1 MPTLKAY
8 TRGSDRSRAKEA
20 TEMAHAYTPGLKVK
34 RFTIVSKT
42 RRLPIHGEVLV
53 KEGDSVK
60 HDQVVAKTQ
69 VPGEVHL
76 INVANA
82 LGVDPEETSQYMLKK
97 LKEAV
102 AKDEVF
108 AKRSSFFGLFKSF
121 VKSPVDGTV
130 ELVSDVTGQVALREA
145 YVPVEITAYIPGKIV
160 QVLPREG
167 VVIRTSAALVQG
179 IFGVGGEA
187 HAELKMVA
195 KTPDDI
201 LTAEVIETSHTG
213 KVLVGGSL
221 VTGEALAKAAKTGVK
236 GIVVGGVED
245 EDLIKFLGYEI
256 GVAIT
261 GQEEIGTTLIITEG
275 FGKMKMPQRTFDLL
289 RSLDG
294 REASI
299 NGATQIRAG
308 VIRPEIVIA
317 LTENEAKGMVEEE
330 EEASAGM
337 APGTPVRII
346 RDPYFG
352 AIGQVVSLPV
362 ELQKAESESE
372 VRVVQVALEDERK
385 VIVPRAN
392 VEIIEE

>member
-1 MPTLKAY
+1 
-8 TRGSDRSRAKEA
+8 
-20 TEMAHAYTPGLKVK
+20 MAHAYTPGLKVK
-34 RFTIVSKT
+34 KFTIVSKT
-42 RRLPIHGEVLV
+42 RRLPIQGEVLA
-53 KEGDSVK
+53 KEGDTVT
-60 HDQVVAKTQ
+60 HDQVVARTQ

-82 LGVDPEETSQYMLKK
+82 LGVDPEEISQFMLKG
-97 LKEAV
+97 LKDPV
-102 AKDEVF
+102 AKNEVF
-108 AKRSSFFGLFKSF
+108 AQRSSFFGLFKSF
-121 VKSPVDGTV
+121 VKSPVDGTI

-145 YVPVEITAYIPGKIV
+145 YIPVEITAYIPGKV
-160 QVLPREG
+160 VHVMPREG
-167 VVIRTSAALVQG
+167 VTIRTPAAFVQG

-187 HAELKMVA
+187 HAQLKMVA
-195 KTPDDI
+195 KSPDDA
-201 LTAEVIETSHTG
+201 LTAEMIDSSHSG
-213 KVLVGGSL
+213 KVIVGGSL
-221 VTGEALAKAAKTGVK
+221 VTGDALAKAAKTGVK

-261 GQEEIGTTLIITEG
+261 GQEEIGLTLIITEG

-289 RSLDG
+289 KSFDG
-294 REASI
+294 REASV

-317 LTENEAKGMVEEE
+317 LTEKEAKGLVEDE
-330 EEASAGM
+330 EEATGGM
-337 APGTPVRII
+337 TPGTPVRII

-352 AIGQVVSLPV
+352 AIGQVAGLPV
-362 ELQKAESESE
+362 ELQKAETESD
-372 VRVVQVALEDERK
+372 VRVVQVTLEDGRK

>member
-1 MPTLKAY
+1 
-8 TRGSDRSRAKEA
+8 
-20 TEMAHAYTPGLKVK
+20 MAHAYTPGLKVK
-34 RFTIVSKT
+34 KFTIVSKT
-42 RRLPIHGEVLV
+42 RRLPIQGEVLA
-53 KEGDSVK
+53 KEGDTVT
-60 HDQVVAKTQ
+60 HDQVVARTQ

-82 LGVDPEETSQYMLKK
+82 LGVDPEEISQFMLKG
-97 LKEAV
+97 LKDPV
-102 AKDEVF
+102 AKNEVF
-108 AKRSSFFGLFKSF
+108 AQRSSFFGLFKSF
-121 VKSPVDGTV
+121 VKSPVDGTI

-145 YVPVEITAYIPGKIV
+145 YIPVEITAYIPGKV
-160 QVLPREG
+160 VHVMPREG
-167 VVIRTSAALVQG
+167 VTIRTPAAFVQG

-187 HAELKMVA
+187 HAQLKMVA
-195 KTPDDI
+195 KSPDDA
-201 LTAEVIETSHTG
+201 LTAEMIDSSHSG
-213 KVLVGGSL
+213 KVIVGGSL
-221 VTGEALAKAAKTGVK
+221 VTGDALAKAAKTGVK

-261 GQEEIGTTLIITEG
+261 GQEEIGLTLIITEG

-289 RSLDG
+289 KSFDG
-294 REASI
+294 REASV

-317 LTENEAKGMVEEE
+317 LTEKEAKGLVEEE
-330 EEASAGM
+330 EEATGGM
-337 APGTPVRII
+337 TPGTPVRII

-352 AIGQVVSLPV
+352 AIGQVAGLPV
-362 ELQKAESESE
+362 ELQKAETESD
-372 VRVVQVALEDERK
+372 VRVVQVTLEDGRK

>member
-1 MPTLKAY
+1 
-8 TRGSDRSRAKEA
+8 
-20 TEMAHAYTPGLKVK
+20 MAHAYTPGLKVK
-34 RFTIVSKT
+34 KFTIVSKT
-42 RRLPIHGEVLV
+42 RRLPIQGEVLV
-53 KEGDSVK
+53 KEGDTVK

-82 LGVDPEETSQYMLKK
+82 LGVDPEETSQYMLKG
-97 LKEAV
+97 LKDPV
-102 AKDEVF
+102 AKNEVF
-108 AKRSSFFGLFKSF
+108 AQRSSFFGLFKSF
-121 VKSPVDGTV
+121 VKSPVDGTI

-145 YVPVEITAYIPGKIV
+145 YIPVEITAYIPGKV
-160 QVLPREG
+160 VHVMPREG
-167 VVIRTSAALVQG
+167 VTIRTPAAFVQG

-187 HAELKMVA
+187 HAQLKMVA
-195 KTPDDI
+195 KSPDDA
-201 LTAEVIETSHTG
+201 LTAEMIDSSHSG
-213 KVLVGGSL
+213 KVIVGGSL
-221 VTGEALAKAAKTGVK
+221 VTGDALAKAAKTGVK

-261 GQEEIGTTLIITEG
+261 GQEEIGLTLIITEG

-289 RSLDG
+289 KSFDG
-294 REASI
+294 REASV

-317 LTENEAKGMVEEE
+317 LTEKEAKGLVEDE
-330 EEASAGM
+330 EEATGGM
-337 APGTPVRII
+337 TPGTPVRII

-352 AIGQVVSLPV
+352 AIGQVAGLPV
-362 ELQKAESESE
+362 ELQKAETESD
-372 VRVVQVALEDERK
+372 VRVVQVTLEDGRK

>member
-1 MPTLKAY
+1 
-8 TRGSDRSRAKEA
+8 
-20 TEMAHAYTPGLKVK
+20 MAHAYTPGLKVK

-42 RRLPIHGEVLV
+42 RRLPIPGEVLV
-53 KEGDSVK
+53 KEGDTLT
-60 HDQVVAKTQ
+60 HDQVVARTQ

-82 LGVDPEETSQYMLKK
+82 LGVDPEEMGEFMLKK
-97 LKEAV
+97 LKEQV
-102 AKDEVF
+102 TENELI
-108 AKRSSFFGLFKSF
+108 AKRTSFFGLFKSF
-121 VKSPVDGTV
+121 VYAPSDGTI
-130 ELVSDVTGQVALREA
+130 ELISEVTGQVALREP
-145 YVPVEITAYIPGKIV
+145 YVPVEITAYIPGKV
-160 QVLPREG
+160 VHVMPRQG
-167 VVIRTSAALVQG
+167 VTIRTPAALVQG

-187 HAELKMVA
+187 HANLKMVA
-195 KTPDDI
+195 STPDEV
-201 LTAEVIETSHTG
+201 LTPEKIDSSCEG

-221 VTGEALAKAAKTGVK
+221 VTGEALAKAVKTGVK

-261 GQEEIGTTLIITEG
+261 GQEEVGTTLIITEG
-275 FGKMKMPQRTFDLL
+275 FGKMKMPHRTFSLL
-289 RSLDG
+289 KSFEG

-317 LTENEAKGMVEEE
+317 LKDTEVKGLVEEE
-330 EEASAGM
+330 EETSGGM
-337 APGTPVRII
+337 APGTPIRVI

-352 AIGQVVSLPV
+352 AIGRVASLPV
-362 ELQKAESESE
+362 ELQVVETESD
-372 VRVVQVALEDERK
+372 VRVVEIELEDGRRA
-385 VIVPRAN
+385 VVPRAN

>member
-1 MPTLKAY
+1 
-8 TRGSDRSRAKEA
+8 
-20 TEMAHAYTPGLKVK
+20 MAHAYTPGLKVK

-42 RRLPIHGEVLV
+42 RRLPIPGEVLV
-53 KEGDSVK
+53 KEGDIVT

-69 VPGEVHL
+69 VPGEIHL

-97 LKEAV
+97 LKEPV
-102 AKDEVF
+102 AKKEVI

-121 VKSPVDGTV
+121 VYAPADGTI
-130 ELVSDVTGQVALREA
+130 ELISDVTGQIALREP
-145 YVPVEITAYIPGKIV
+145 YVPVEITAYIPGKV
-160 QVLPREG
+160 VHVMPREG
-167 VVIRTSAALVQG
+167 VTIRTPAALVQG

-187 HAELKMVA
+187 HADLKVIA
-195 KTPDDI
+195 NSPDEVLTPEKIDSSC
-201 LTAEVIETSHTG
+201 EG
-213 KVLVGGSL
+213 KVIVGGAL
-221 VTGEALAKAAKTGVK
+221 VTGEALAKAVKTGVK

-245 EDLIKFLGYEI
+245 EDLIKFLGYEV

-261 GQEEIGTTLIITEG
+261 GHEEIGVSLIITEG
-275 FGKMKMPQRTFDLL
+275 FGKMKMPDRTFSLL
-289 RSLDG
+289 KSFDG

-317 LTENEAKGMVEEE
+317 LKDTEVKGLVEEAEEAGGGMV
-330 EEASAGM
+330 
-337 APGTPVRII
+337 PGTPIRVI

-352 AIGQVVSLPV
+352 AIGHVVSLPV
-362 ELQKAESESE
+362 ELQVVETESD
-372 VRVVQVALEDERK
+372 VRVVEIELEDGRR

>member
-1 MPTLKAY
+1 
-8 TRGSDRSRAKEA
+8 
-20 TEMAHAYTPGLKVK
+20 MAHAYTPGLKVK

-42 RRLPIHGEVLV
+42 RRLPIQGEVLV
-53 KEGDSVK
+53 KEGDTVA
-60 HDQVVAKTQ
+60 HDQVVARTQ
-69 VPGEVHL
+69 VPGEVQL
-76 INVANA
+76 INAANA
-82 LGVDPEETSQYMLKK
+82 LGVDPEEIVQFMLKG
-97 LKEAV
+97 LKEPV

-121 VKSPVDGTV
+121 VKSPVEGTI
-130 ELVSDVTGQVALREA
+130 ELVSEITGQVAIREA
-145 YVPVEITAYIPGKIV
+145 YIPVEITAYIPGKVV
-160 QVLPREG
+160 QVMPREG
-167 VVIRTSAALVQG
+167 VTIRTPAALVQG

-195 KTPDDI
+195 KSPDEVLTPDKIDS
-201 LTAEVIETSHTG
+201 SHSG

-221 VTGEALAKAAKTGVK
+221 VTGEALRKAVVMGVK

-261 GQEEIGTTLIITEG
+261 GEEDIGLTLIITEG

-289 RSLDG
+289 KSFDG

-317 LTENEAKGMVEEE
+317 LAEKEAKGMVEEA
-330 EEASAGM
+330 EAETGGM
-337 APGTPVRII
+337 TPSTPVRII

-352 AIGQVVSLPV
+352 AIGQVSSLPV
-362 ELQKAESESE
+362 ELQKAESESD
-372 VRVVQVALEDERK
+372 VRVVEVVLEDGRK

>member
-1 MPTLKAY
+1 
-8 TRGSDRSRAKEA
+8 
-20 TEMAHAYTPGLKVK
+20 MAHAYTPGLKVK
-34 RFTIVSKT
+34 KFTIVSKT
-42 RRLPIHGEVLV
+42 RRLPIQGEVLV
-53 KEGDSVK
+53 KEGDTVT
-60 HDQVVAKTQ
+60 HDQVVARTQ

-82 LGVDPEETSQYMLKK
+82 LGVDPEEISQFMLKG
-97 LKEAV
+97 LKDPV
-102 AKDEVF
+102 AKNEVF
-108 AKRSSFFGLFKSF
+108 AKRISFFGLFKSF
-121 VKSPVDGTV
+121 VKSPVDGTI

-145 YVPVEITAYIPGKIV
+145 YIPVEVTAYIPGKV
-160 QVLPREG
+160 VHVMPREG
-167 VVIRTSAALVQG
+167 VTIRTPAAFVQG

-187 HAELKMVA
+187 HAQLKMIA
-195 KTPDDI
+195 KSPDDA
-201 LTAEVIETSHTG
+201 LTAEMIDSSHSG
-213 KVLVGGSL
+213 KVIVGGSL
-221 VTGEALAKAAKTGVK
+221 VTGDALAKAAKTGVK

-261 GQEEIGTTLIITEG
+261 GQEEIGLTLIITEG

-289 RSLDG
+289 KSFDG
-294 REASI
+294 REASV

-317 LTENEAKGMVEEE
+317 LTEKEAKGLVEDE
-330 EEASAGM
+330 EEATGGM
-337 APGTPVRII
+337 TPGTPVRII

-352 AIGQVVSLPV
+352 AIGQVASLPV
-362 ELQKAESESE
+362 ELQKAETESD
-372 VRVVQVALEDERK
+372 VRVVQVTLEDGRK

>member
-1 MPTLKAY
+1 
-8 TRGSDRSRAKEA
+8 
-20 TEMAHAYTPGLKVK
+20 MAHAYTPGLKVK
-34 RFTIVSKT
+34 KFTIVSKT
-42 RRLPIHGEVLV
+42 RRLPIQGEVLV
-53 KEGDSVK
+53 KEGDTVK
-60 HDQVVAKTQ
+60 HDQVVARTQ

-82 LGVDPEETSQYMLKK
+82 LGVDPEEISQFMLKG
-97 LKEAV
+97 LKDPV
-102 AKDEVF
+102 AKNEVF
-108 AKRSSFFGLFKSF
+108 AKRISFFGLFKSF
-121 VKSPVDGTV
+121 VKSPVDGTI

-145 YVPVEITAYIPGKIV
+145 YIPVEITAYIPGKV
-160 QVLPREG
+160 VHVMPREG
-167 VVIRTSAALVQG
+167 VTIRTPAAFVQG

-187 HAELKMVA
+187 HAQLKMIA
-195 KTPDDI
+195 KSPDDA
-201 LTAEVIETSHTG
+201 LTAQMIDSSHSG
-213 KVLVGGSL
+213 KVIVGGSL
-221 VTGEALAKAAKTGVK
+221 VTGDALAKAAKTGVK

-261 GQEEIGTTLIITEG
+261 GQEEIGLTLIITEG

-289 RSLDG
+289 KSFDG
-294 REASI
+294 REASV

-317 LTENEAKGMVEEE
+317 LTEKEAKGLVEDE
-330 EEASAGM
+330 EEATGGM
-337 APGTPVRII
+337 TPGTPVRII

-352 AIGQVVSLPV
+352 AIGQVAGLPV
-362 ELQKAESESE
+362 ELQKAETESD
-372 VRVVQVALEDERK
+372 VRVVQVTLEDGRK

>member
-1 MPTLKAY
+1 
-8 TRGSDRSRAKEA
+8 
-20 TEMAHAYTPGLKVK
+20 MAHAYTPGLKVK

-53 KEGDSVK
+53 KEGDTVA
-60 HDQVVAKTQ
+60 HDQVVARTQ
-69 VPGEVHL
+69 VPGEVQL
-76 INVANA
+76 INAANA
-82 LGVDPEETSQYMLKK
+82 LGVDPEEIVQFMLKG
-97 LKEAV
+97 LKEPV

-121 VKSPVDGTV
+121 VKSPVEGTI
-130 ELVSDVTGQVALREA
+130 ELVSEITGQVAIREA
-145 YVPVEITAYIPGKIV
+145 YIPVEITAYIPGKVV
-160 QVLPREG
+160 QVMPREG
-167 VVIRTSAALVQG
+167 VTIRTPAALVQG

-187 HAELKMVA
+187 HAELRMVA
-195 KTPDDI
+195 KSPDEVLTPDKIDS
-201 LTAEVIETSHTG
+201 SHSG

-221 VTGEALAKAAKTGVK
+221 VTGEALRKAVVTGVK

-261 GQEEIGTTLIITEG
+261 GEEDIGLTLIITEG

-289 RSLDG
+289 KSFDG

-317 LTENEAKGMVEEE
+317 LAEKETKGMVEEA
-330 EEASAGM
+330 EAETGGM
-337 APGTPVRII
+337 TPSTPVRII

-352 AIGQVVSLPV
+352 AIGQVASLPV
-362 ELQKAESESE
+362 ELQKAESESD
-372 VRVVQVALEDERK
+372 VRVVEVVLEDGRK

>member
-1 MPTLKAY
+1 
-8 TRGSDRSRAKEA
+8 
-20 TEMAHAYTPGLKVK
+20 MAHAYTPGLKVK
-34 RFTIVSKT
+34 KFTIVSKT
-42 RRLPIHGEVLV
+42 RRLPIQGEVLV
-53 KEGDSVK
+53 KEGDTVT
-60 HDQVVAKTQ
+60 HDQVVARTQ

-82 LGVDPEETSQYMLKK
+82 LGVDPEEISQFMLKG
-97 LKEAV
+97 LKDPV
-102 AKDEVF
+102 AKNEVF
-108 AKRSSFFGLFKSF
+108 AQRISFFGLFKSF
-121 VKSPVDGTV
+121 VKSPVDGTI

-145 YVPVEITAYIPGKIV
+145 YIPVEVTAYIPGKV
-160 QVLPREG
+160 VHVMPREG
-167 VVIRTSAALVQG
+167 VTIRTPAAFVQG

-187 HAELKMVA
+187 HAQLKMIA
-195 KTPDDI
+195 KSPDDA
-201 LTAEVIETSHTG
+201 LTAEMIDSSHSG
-213 KVLVGGSL
+213 KVIVGGSL
-221 VTGEALAKAAKTGVK
+221 VTGDALAKAAKTGVK

-261 GQEEIGTTLIITEG
+261 GQEEIGLTLIITEG

-289 RSLDG
+289 KSFDG
-294 REASI
+294 REASV

-317 LTENEAKGMVEEE
+317 LTEKEAKGLVEDE
-330 EEASAGM
+330 EEATGGM
-337 APGTPVRII
+337 TPGTPVRII

-352 AIGQVVSLPV
+352 AIGQVASLPV
-362 ELQKAESESE
+362 ELQKAETESD
-372 VRVVQVALEDERK
+372 VRVVQVTLEDGRK

>member
-1 MPTLKAY
+1 L
-8 TRGSDRSRAKEA
+8 
-20 TEMAHAYTPGLKVK
+20 AHAYTPGLKVK
-34 RFTIVSKT
+34 RFTTVSKT
-42 RRLPIHGEVLV
+42 RRLPIQGEVLV
-53 KEGDSVK
+53 KEGDTVT

-82 LGVDPEETSQYMLKK
+82 LGVDPEEMKQFMLKD
-97 LKEAV
+97 LKDHV

-108 AKRSSFFGLFKSF
+108 AQRSSFFGLFKSL
-121 VKSPVDGTV
+121 VKSPVDGTI
-130 ELVSDVTGQVALREA
+130 ELVSDVTGQIALREA
-145 YVPVEITAYIPGKIV
+145 YIPVEILAYIPGKIV
-160 QVLPREG
+160 QVMPREG
-167 VVIRTSAALVQG
+167 VTIRTPAALVQG

-187 HAELKMVA
+187 HAELKMVT
-195 KTPDDI
+195 KSPDDI
-201 LTAEVIETSHTG
+201 LTAETIDSSHTG
-213 KVLVGGSL
+213 KVIVGGSL
-221 VTGEALAKAAKTGVK
+221 VTGDALAKAAKMGVK

-261 GQEEIGTTLIITEG
+261 GQEDIGVTLIITEG

-289 RSLDG
+289 KSFDG

-308 VIRPEIVIA
+308 VIRPEIVVA
-317 LTENEAKGMVEEE
+317 LTEKEAKGVIEEE
-330 EEASAGM
+330 EEATGGM
-337 APGTPVRII
+337 TPGTPIRVI

-352 AIGQVVSLPV
+352 AIGQVASLPV
-362 ELQKAESESE
+362 ELQKAESESD
-372 VRVVQVALEDERK
+372 VRVVQVTLEDGRK
-385 VIVPRAN
+385 VVVPRAN

>member
-1 MPTLKAY
+1 
-8 TRGSDRSRAKEA
+8 
-20 TEMAHAYTPGLKVK
+20 MAHAYTPGLKVK
-34 RFTIVSKT
+34 KFTIVSKT
-42 RRLPIHGEVLV
+42 RRLPIQGEVLA
-53 KEGDSVK
+53 KEGDTVT
-60 HDQVVAKTQ
+60 HDQVVARTQ

-82 LGVDPEETSQYMLKK
+82 LGVDPEEISQFMLKG
-97 LKEAV
+97 LKDPV
-102 AKDEVF
+102 AKNEVF
-108 AKRSSFFGLFKSF
+108 AQRSSFFGLFKSF
-121 VKSPVDGTV
+121 VKSPVDGTI

-145 YVPVEITAYIPGKIV
+145 YIPVEITAYIPGKV
-160 QVLPREG
+160 VHVMPREG
-167 VVIRTSAALVQG
+167 VTIRTPAAFVQG

-187 HAELKMVA
+187 HAQLKMVA
-195 KTPDDI
+195 KSPDDA
-201 LTAEVIETSHTG
+201 LTAEMIDSSHSG
-213 KVLVGGSL
+213 KVIVGGSL
-221 VTGEALAKAAKTGVK
+221 VTGDALAKAAKTGVK

-261 GQEEIGTTLIITEG
+261 GQEEIGLTLIITEG

-289 RSLDG
+289 KSFDG

-317 LTENEAKGMVEEE
+317 LTEKEAKGLVEEE
-330 EEASAGM
+330 EEATGGM
-337 APGTPVRII
+337 TPGTPVRII

-352 AIGQVVSLPV
+352 AIGQVASLPV
-362 ELQKAESESE
+362 ELQKAETESD
-372 VRVVQVALEDERK
+372 VRVVQVTLEDGRK

>member
-1 MPTLKAY
+1 
-8 TRGSDRSRAKEA
+8 
-20 TEMAHAYTPGLKVK
+20 MAHAYTPGLKVK
-34 RFTIVSKT
+34 KFTIVSKT
-42 RRLPIHGEVLV
+42 RRLPIQGEVLV
-53 KEGDSVK
+53 KEGDTVK
-60 HDQVVAKTQ
+60 HDQVVARTQ

-82 LGVDPEETSQYMLKK
+82 LGVDPEEISQFMLKG
-97 LKEAV
+97 LKDPV
-102 AKDEVF
+102 AKNEVF
-108 AKRSSFFGLFKSF
+108 AKRISFFGLFKSF
-121 VKSPVDGTV
+121 VKSPVDGTI

-145 YVPVEITAYIPGKIV
+145 YIPVEITAYIPGKV
-160 QVLPREG
+160 VHVMPREG
-167 VVIRTSAALVQG
+167 VTIRTPAAFVQG

-187 HAELKMVA
+187 HAQLKMIA
-195 KTPDDI
+195 KSPDDA
-201 LTAEVIETSHTG
+201 LTAQMIDSSHSG
-213 KVLVGGSL
+213 KVIVGGSL
-221 VTGEALAKAAKTGVK
+221 VTGDALAKAAKTGVK

-261 GQEEIGTTLIITEG
+261 GQEEIGLTLIITEG

-289 RSLDG
+289 KSFDG
-294 REASI
+294 REASV

-317 LTENEAKGMVEEE
+317 LTEKEAKGLVEDE
-330 EEASAGM
+330 EEATGGM
-337 APGTPVRII
+337 TPGTPVRII

-352 AIGQVVSLPV
+352 AIGQVASLPV
-362 ELQKAESESE
+362 ELQKAETESD
-372 VRVVQVALEDERK
+372 VRVVQVTLEDGRK

>member
-1 MPTLKAY
+1 
-8 TRGSDRSRAKEA
+8 
-20 TEMAHAYTPGLKVK
+20 MAHAYTPGLKVK
-34 RFTIVSKT
+34 RFTVVSKT
-42 RRLPIHGEVLV
+42 RRLPIPGEVLV
-53 KEGDSVK
+53 KEGDTVT

-69 VPGEVHL
+69 VPGEIHL

-82 LGVDPEETSQYMLKK
+82 LGVDPEETSMFMQKR
-97 LKEAV
+97 LKEPV
-102 AKDEVF
+102 AKGEVI

-121 VKSPVDGTV
+121 VRAPAEGTI
-130 ELVSDVTGQVALREA
+130 ELISDVTGQIALREP
-145 YVPVEITAYIPGKIV
+145 YVPVEMTAYIPGKV
-160 QVLPREG
+160 VRVMPREG
-167 VVIRTSAALVQG
+167 VTIRTPAALVQG

-187 HAELKMVA
+187 HAGLKMVA
-195 KTPDDI
+195 KSPD
-201 LTAEVIETSHTG
+201 EVLGPEMIDSSCSG

-221 VTGEALAKAAKTGVK
+221 VTGETLAKAVKTGVK

-261 GQEEIGTTLIITEG
+261 GQEDIGLTLIVTEG

-289 RSLDG
+289 KSFDG

-308 VIRPEIVIA
+308 VIRPEIIVA
-317 LTENEAKGMVEEE
+317 LAEGEAKGQVDEE
-330 EEASAGM
+330 EEAGGGM
-337 APGTPVRII
+337 APGTPVRVI

-352 AIGQVVSLPV
+352 AIGQVAGLPV
-362 ELQKAESESE
+362 ELQKVETESD
-372 VRVVQVALEDERK
+372 VRVVEVELEDGRR
-385 VIVPRAN
+385 VVVPRAN

>member
-1 MPTLKAY
+1 
-8 TRGSDRSRAKEA
+8 
-20 TEMAHAYTPGLKVK
+20 MAHAYTPGLKVK

-42 RRLPIHGEVLV
+42 RRLPIPGEVLV
-53 KEGDSVK
+53 KEGDTVT
-60 HDQVVAKTQ
+60 HDQTVARTQ

-82 LGVDPEETSQYMLKK
+82 LGVDPEEMGPFMLKK
-97 LKEAV
+97 LKEQV
-102 AKDEVF
+102 TKNELI
-108 AKRSSFFGLFKSF
+108 AKRTSFFGLFKSF
-121 VKSPVDGTV
+121 VHAPSDGTM
-130 ELVSDVTGQVALREA
+130 ELISEVTGQVALREP
-145 YVPVEITAYIPGKIV
+145 YVPVEITAYIPGKV
-160 QVLPREG
+160 VHVMPRQG
-167 VVIRTSAALVQG
+167 VTIRTPAALVQG

-187 HAELKMVA
+187 HANLKMVA
-195 KTPDDI
+195 STPDEV
-201 LTAEVIETSHTG
+201 LTAEKIDSSCEG

-221 VTGEALAKAAKTGVK
+221 VTGEALAKAVKTGVK

-261 GQEEIGTTLIITEG
+261 GQEEVGTTLIITEG
-275 FGKMKMPQRTFDLL
+275 FGKMKMPHRTFSLL
-289 RSLDG
+289 KSFDG

-317 LTENEAKGMVEEE
+317 LRDTEVKGLVEEE
-330 EEASAGM
+330 EEASGGM
-337 APGTPVRII
+337 APGTPIRVI

-352 AIGQVVSLPV
+352 AIGRVAGLPV
-362 ELQKAESESE
+362 ELQVVETESD
-372 VRVVQVALEDERK
+372 VRVVEIELEDGRK
-385 VIVPRAN
+385 AVVPRAN

>member
-1 MPTLKAY
+1 
-8 TRGSDRSRAKEA
+8 
-20 TEMAHAYTPGLKVK
+20 MAHAYTPGLKVK

-53 KEGDSVK
+53 KEGDTVA
-60 HDQVVAKTQ
+60 HDQVVARTQ
-69 VPGEVHL
+69 VPGEVQL
-76 INVANA
+76 INAANA
-82 LGVDPEETSQYMLKK
+82 LGVDPEEIVQFMLKG
-97 LKEAV
+97 LKEPV

-121 VKSPVDGTV
+121 VKSPVEGTI
-130 ELVSDVTGQVALREA
+130 ELVSEITGQVAIREA
-145 YVPVEITAYIPGKIV
+145 YIPVEITAYIPGKVV
-160 QVLPREG
+160 QVMPREG
-167 VVIRTSAALVQG
+167 VTIRTPAALVQG

-195 KTPDDI
+195 KSPDEVLTPDKIDS
-201 LTAEVIETSHTG
+201 SHSG

-221 VTGEALAKAAKTGVK
+221 VTGEALRKAVVTGVK

-261 GQEEIGTTLIITEG
+261 GEEDIGLTLIITEG

-289 RSLDG
+289 KSFDG

-317 LTENEAKGMVEEE
+317 LAEKETKGMVEEA
-330 EEASAGM
+330 EAETGGM
-337 APGTPVRII
+337 TPSTPVRII

-352 AIGQVVSLPV
+352 AIGQVASLPV
-362 ELQKAESESE
+362 ELQKAESESD
-372 VRVVQVALEDERK
+372 VRVVEVVLEDGRK

>member
-1 MPTLKAY
+1 
-8 TRGSDRSRAKEA
+8 
-20 TEMAHAYTPGLKVK
+20 MAHAYTPGLKVK

-42 RRLPIHGEVLV
+42 RRLPIQGEVLA
-53 KEGDSVK
+53 KEGDTVT
-60 HDQVVAKTQ
+60 HDQVVARTQ
-69 VPGEVHL
+69 VPGDVQL
-76 INVANA
+76 INAANA
-82 LGVDPEETSQYMLKK
+82 LGVDPEEIAQFMLKK
-97 LKEAV
+97 LKDPV
-102 AKDEVF
+102 AKDEIF

-121 VKSPVDGTV
+121 VKSPVEGTI
-130 ELVSDVTGQVALREA
+130 ELVSEVTGQVAIREA
-145 YVPVEITAYIPGKIV
+145 YVPVEITAYIPGKVV
-160 QVLPREG
+160 QVVPREG
-167 VVIRTSAALVQG
+167 VTIRTPAALVQG

-195 KTPDDI
+195 KSPDETLTPNKIDS
-201 LTAEVIETSHTG
+201 SHSG
-213 KVLVGGSL
+213 KLLVGGSL
-221 VTGEALAKAAKTGVK
+221 VTGEALRKAVVTGVK

-261 GQEEIGTTLIITEG
+261 GEEDIGLTLIITEG

-289 RSLDG
+289 KSFDG

-308 VIRPEIVIA
+308 VIRPEIVIPLA
-317 LTENEAKGMVEEE
+317 DKEAKSMVEDT
-330 EEASAGM
+330 EAETGGM
-337 APGTPVRII
+337 TPGTPVRII

-352 AIGQVVSLPV
+352 AIGQVATLPV
-362 ELQKAESESE
+362 ELQKAESESD
-372 VRVVQVALEDERK
+372 VRVVEVSLEDGRK

>member
-1 MPTLKAY
+1 
-8 TRGSDRSRAKEA
+8 
-20 TEMAHAYTPGLKVK
+20 MAHAYTPGLKVK
-34 RFTIVSKT
+34 KFTIVSKT
-42 RRLPIHGEVLV
+42 RRLPIQGEVLA
-53 KEGDSVK
+53 KEGDTVT

-82 LGVDPEETSQYMLKK
+82 LGVDPEEISQFMLKG
-97 LKEAV
+97 LKDPV
-102 AKDEVF
+102 AKNEVF
-108 AKRSSFFGLFKSF
+108 AQRSSFFGFFKSF
-121 VKSPVDGTV
+121 VKSPVDGTI

-145 YVPVEITAYIPGKIV
+145 YIPVEITAYIPGKV
-160 QVLPREG
+160 VHVMPREG
-167 VVIRTSAALVQG
+167 VTIRTPAAFVQG

-195 KTPDDI
+195 KSPDDA
-201 LTAEVIETSHTG
+201 LTAEMIDSSHSG
-213 KVLVGGSL
+213 KVIVGGSL
-221 VTGEALAKAAKTGVK
+221 VTGDALAKAAKAGIK

-261 GQEEIGTTLIITEG
+261 GQEEIGLTLIITEG

-289 RSLDG
+289 KSFDG
-294 REASI
+294 REASV

-317 LTENEAKGMVEEE
+317 LTEKEAKGLVEEE
-330 EEASAGM
+330 EEATGGM
-337 APGTPVRII
+337 TPGTPVRII

-352 AIGQVVSLPV
+352 AIGQVAGLPV
-362 ELQKAESESE
+362 ELQKAETESD
-372 VRVVQVALEDERK
+372 VRVVQVTLEDGRK